1 MSPVAVAS
9 RSFSRHP
16 VLRREILARH
26 PDVRFNDAGVSFD
39 RTGLIQFLTGCDKAV
54 IALDRITDDVLAALP
69 DLKVIAKYGVGL
81 DGLDLKAMARRGVR
95 LGWTAGVN
103 RRSVAE
109 LVVAAMIAVLRKV
122 PAAVAET
129 LGGGWRQVSG
139 RQLTGRTVGIVGCGH
154 VGKDLVELLQPFGCR
169 LLAHDILDFP
179 DFYARHK
186 VRPVSLEILL
196 AEAEIV
202 TLHVPLDDSTRNL
215 LSGER
220 LRSMKPGAV
229 LINFARGGLVDEET
243 LKTLLQSG
251 HLAGAAFDVFD
262 PEPPTDRGLL
272 ALPTMLATP
281 HIGGSSEEAILAL
294 GRAAIEGLDVNAV
307 PGPHLGVIF

>member
-9 RSFSRHP
+9 RSFSKHP
-16 VLRREILARH
+16 VLRREILARY
-26 PDVRFNDAGVSFD
+26 PEVRFNDAGASFD
-39 RTGLIQFLTGCDKAV
+39 QAGLIQFLTDCDKAV
-54 IALDRITDDVLAALP
+54 IALDRVTDDVLAALP
-69 DLKVIAKYGVGL
+69 
-81 DGLDLKAMARRGVR
+81 DLKAMARRGVR

-154 VGKDLVELLQPFGCR
+154 VGKDLVGLLQPFGCR

-186 VRPVSLEILL
+186 VRPVGLETLL
-196 AEAEIV
+196 AESEIV
-202 TLHVPLDDSTRNL
+202 SLHVPLDDSTRNL

-229 LINFARGGLVDEET
+229 LINFARGGLVDEKT
-243 LKTLLQSG
+243 LKSLLQSG

-262 PEPPTDRGLL
+262 PEPPMDRDLL
-272 ALPTMLATP
+272 TLPTMLATP

-307 PGPHLGVIF
+307 PGPYLGMIF

>member
-9 RSFSRHP
+9 RSFSKHP
-16 VLRREILARH
+16 VLRREILARY
-26 PDVRFNDAGVSFD
+26 PEVRFNDAGASFD
-39 RTGLIQFLTGCDKAV
+39 QAGLIQFLTDCDKAV
-54 IALDRITDDVLAALP
+54 IALDRVTDDVLAALP

-154 VGKDLVELLQPFGCR
+154 VGKDLVGLLQPFGCR

-186 VRPVSLEILL
+186 VRPVGLETLL
-196 AEAEIV
+196 AESEIV
-202 TLHVPLDDSTRNL
+202 SLHVPLDDSTRNL

-229 LINFARGGLVDEET
+229 LINFARGGLVDEKT
-243 LKTLLQSG
+243 LKSLLQSG

-262 PEPPTDRGLL
+262 PEPPMDRDLL
-272 ALPTMLATP
+272 TLPTMLATP

-307 PGPHLGVIF
+307 PGPYLGMIF